1 MTNIERIYNNKNNLT
16 LIDLLNNLIEERIN
30 NYTNSTLDKI
40 SLNNN
45 IEEVA

>member
-1 MTNIERIYNNKNNLT
+1 MTNIERVYNTENNLT

-30 NYTNSTLDKI
+30 NYTNLILDKTTI
-40 SLNNN
+40 TNE

>member
-1 MTNIERIYNNKNNLT
+1 MTNIERVYNSENNLT

-30 NYTNSTLDKI
+30 NYTNLILDEMSINRK
-40 SLNNN
+40 

>member
-1 MTNIERIYNNKNNLT
+1 MMNIERVYNTENNLT

-30 NYTNSTLDKI
+30 NYTKLALDDVSSNKK
-40 SLNNN
+40 

>member
-1 MTNIERIYNNKNNLT
+1 MTNIERVYNSENNLT

-30 NYTNSTLDKI
+30 NYTNLILDEMSINKK
-40 SLNNN
+40 